1 MSNKPCKALRK
12 DGSPCKGHA
21 LDQYDGYCLA
31 HGAPPEQAHEWRAR
45 GGKNSATAVR
55 IEKRMP
61 EQFTLILDLLVDGM
75 KQVMDGSLTP
85 ARYDA
90 VCRGAK
96 ATLDAYSRIEQ
107 EMKRVRAEEIDAAA
121 AEHLDANPNLEIL
134 EAADR
139 KKAAQD
145 RYRRESLVH
154 QGFARFDEPAT
165 PDGPPAVVLIE
176 KGRRCLGY
184 RNYESTQALLEKVDD
199 ELVDFNADSREIPD
213 LPKIT
218 ALLQGLQEDVEKT
231 LSGLPHVAARPFDPL
246 TGQAVTKLPAGVIL
260 SPYRGYAYDFDE
272 DPREALGEQLRV
284 IEELRGKVKR
294 TSEEEAYKRRVAER
308 DQGQGVRARLEAH
321 LQART
326 SKT

>member
-1 MSNKPCKALRK
+1 MSRKLCKALRK

-61 EQFTLILDLLVDGM
+61 EQFTVILDLLVDGM
-75 KQVMDGSLTP
+75 KQVMAGTLTP

-90 VCRGAK
+90 ACRGAK
-96 ATLDAYSRIEQ
+96 TTLDAYSRVNQ
-107 EMKRVRAEEIDAAA
+107 EMKRVRAEEIEAAA
-121 AEHLDANPNLEIL
+121 AQHLDANPNLELL
-134 EAADR
+134 EAVDR

-154 QGFARFDEPAT
+154 QGFARFLKPLNS
-165 PDGPPAVVLIE
+165 DGPPDVVLNE

-184 RNYESTQALLEKVDD
+184 QNYESTQALLEKADD
-199 ELVDFNADSREIPD
+199 ALVGFNAESRDVPD
-213 LPKIT
+213 LPRIT
-218 ALLQGLQEDVEKT
+218 DLMQELQEDVEET
-231 LSGLPHVAARPFDPL
+231 LAGLPHVAARPFDPL
-246 TGQAVTKLPAGVIL
+246 TGQAVTRLPAGVIL

-272 DPREALGEQLRV
+272 DPQEALGEQLRM
-284 IEELRGKVKR
+284 IEEIRGMVKE
-294 TSEEEAYKRRVAER
+294 TAEEEEYKRRVAEQEQ
-308 DQGQGVRARLEAH
+308 DQGVRAMIEAH